1 MGGSYLCN
9 SQLPAGENRVNR
21 NRKMTALVD
30 CNSFYASCE
39 RVFRPDLTGR
49 PVVVLSN
56 NDGCL
61 VAMSREAKEMNIPRG
76 VPLFKVQKQLKQAG
90 AAVFS
95 SNYTL
100 YDDLSRRVMDILEGF
115 TPQLEVY
122 SIDEAFLILQGSR
135 EELLNQASRICER
148 VYNWLGIPVS
158 VGIGSTKTLAKIAGK
173 RAKNIPGGVCF
184 PAEEEWPE
192 ILEATDVGKIW
203 GIGRQYARKLHSRGI
218 ISAADLM
225 AQEESWVKKEMTLV
239 GLKTLWELRGRPSF
253 TLEETPSPKQGI
265 MTSRSF
271 SFPVTEKEDILEA
284 GADYASGAAA
294 KMRAQGSS
302 CRVIHTSVMTNPF
315 RESDRQYARGIT
327 EQLSF
332 PMNYPPSIVAVV
344 RRQLEKLY
352 RPGFRY
358 KKISV
363 FLSEIEQTGEEQMDL
378 FYSKDDRS
386 TAVMEAVDHINNRY
400 GRHTLHCMPLRP
412 ESCWQMKRQYLSPCY
427 TTKWKDIPVVR
438 SGAPLPTPLKAEQS

>member
-1 MGGSYLCN
+1 MPCD
-9 SQLPAGENRVNR
+9 SQLSAGTIGVNR
-21 NRKMTALVD
+21 KSEMTALVD
-30 CNSFYASCE
+30 CNTFYASCE
-39 RVFRPDLTGR
+39 RVFRPDLAGK

-61 VAMSREAKEMNIPRG
+61 VAMSQEAKAMNIPRG
-76 VPLFKVQKQLKQAG
+76 VPLFKVQKQLEQVG
-90 AAVFS
+90 ATVFS

-115 TPQLEVY
+115 TPKLEIY

-135 EELLNQASRICER
+135 EELLEQSRRIRER
-148 VYNWLGIPVS
+148 VYSWLGIPVS
-158 VGIGSTKTLAKIAGK
+158 IGIGTSKTLAKIAGK
-173 RAKNIPGGVCF
+173 MAKDIPGGVCL
-184 PAEEEWPE
+184 PAEEEWPG
-192 ILEATDVGKIW
+192 ILETTDVGKIW
-203 GIGRQYARKLHSRGI
+203 GIGRQYARKLHSQGI

-239 GLKTLWELRGRPSF
+239 GLKTLWELRGKPSF
-253 TLEETPSPKQGI
+253 TLEEAPSPKQGI

-284 GADYASGAAA
+284 GADYASGAAE
-294 KMRAQGSS
+294 KMRSQGSS

-315 RESDRQYARGIT
+315 RESDRQYARGMT

-358 KKISV
+358 KKIAV
-363 FLSEIEQTGEEQMDL
+363 FLSEIEQTGEEQLDL
-378 FYSKDDRS
+378 FYRKDDR
-386 TAVMEAVDHINNRY
+386 TNAVMEAVDHINSRY

-412 ESCWQMKRQYLSPCY
+412 ESRWQMKRDYLSPCY
-427 TTKWKDIPVVR
+427 TTKWADIPIIR
-438 SGAPLPTPLKAEQS
+438 SGAPISALGKISKE

>member
-1 MGGSYLCN
+1 MGCGMPCD
-9 SQLPAGENRVNR
+9 SQLSAGTTGVNR
-21 NRKMTALVD
+21 KSEMTALVD

-39 RVFRPDLTGR
+39 RVFRPDLEGK

-61 VAMSREAKEMNIPRG
+61 VAMSQEAKEMNIPRG
-76 VPLFKVQKQLKQAG
+76 VPLFKVEKQLKELG

-115 TPQLEVY
+115 TPKLEIY
-122 SIDEAFLILQGSR
+122 SIDEAFLMLQGSH
-135 EELLNQASRICER
+135 EELLEQSRRIRER
-148 VYNWLGIPVS
+148 VYGWLGIPVS
-158 VGIGSTKTLAKIAGK
+158 IGIGTSKTLAKIAGK
-173 RAKNIPGGVCF
+173 MAKDIPEGVCL
-184 PAEEEWPE
+184 PREEEWPK
-192 ILEATDVGKIW
+192 ILETTDVRNIW
-203 GIGRQYARKLHSRGI
+203 GIGRQYARKLHSRGVM
-218 ISAADLM
+218 SAADLM

-239 GLKTLWELRGRPSF
+239 GLKTLWELRGKPSF
-253 TLEETPSPKQGI
+253 TLEETPPPKQGI

-284 GADYASGAAA
+284 GADYASGAAE

-344 RRQLEKLY
+344 RRQLENLY

-363 FLSEIEQTGEEQMDL
+363 FLSEIEQTGEEQLDL
-378 FYSKDDRS
+378 FYRKDNR
-386 TAVMEAVDHINNRY
+386 TNAVMEAVDHINNRY

-412 ESCWQMKRQYLSPCY
+412 ESQWQMKREYLSPCY
-427 TTKWKDIPVVR
+427 TTKWADIPIIR
-438 SGAPLPTPLKAEQS
+438 SGAAISALRKVNE